1 MARSVPHCAR
11 LLTRFVLQ
19 NHGRS
24 VAKTISGKTDRYSKV
39 AVFWSAQGQ
48 QLRYAG
54 TGRAKEWKD
63 VIVQGDASALKFVA
77 YYSGAP
83 LYS

>member
-1 MARSVPHCAR
+1 M
-11 LLTRFVLQ
+11 Q
-19 NHGRS
+19 NHARS
-24 VAKTISGKTDRYSKV
+24 VAKTISGKPDKFSKV

-63 VIVQGDASALKFVA
+63 VIIHGDASALKFVA
-77 YYSGAP
+77 YYSSTFLAFRSTLEYRVP
-83 LYS
+83 F